1 MRPLRYSINVSLDGC
16 VDHASAAFTPDAEV
30 HQHAADWMARCDVAL
45 FGRVTYQLMEAWR
58 PNERGELA
66 DWVEPWM
73 EPFAR
78 TIGAIRKV
86 VVSSTWSELGPN
98 HRGPDHRGPAN
109 WGWNTEVVGG
119 TDLESTVRALK
130 EQPGEGI
137 ALGGVMLPLALSRL
151 GLIDEYQLVVHP
163 GIAGHGPRLFDGLIA
178 PLGLRLVDR
187 TDLANG
193 VTANLY
199 VPAG

>member
-16 VDHASAAFTPDAEV
+16 VDHASSAFVPDAAV
-30 HQHAADWMARCDVAL
+30 HEHAAAWMARADVAL
-45 FGRVTYQLMEAWR
+45 FGRSTFELMEAWR
-58 PNERGELA
+58 PDEHGELA

-78 TIGAIRKV
+78 TIGAMAKI
-86 VVSSTWSELGPN
+86 VVSGTLDRPDLGPSEQ
-98 HRGPDHRGPAN
+98 
-109 WGWNTEVVGG
+109 GWNTEVVDGE
-119 TDLESTVRALK
+119 DLEGLVRGLK

-137 ALGGVMLPLALSRL
+137 ALGGVALPLALARL

-163 GIAGHGPRLFDGLIA
+163 RIAGHGPRLLDGLA
-178 PLGLRLVDR
+178 EPLGLRLVDR
-187 TDLANG
+187 TELIGG
-193 VTANLY
+193 VTALVH

>member
-16 VDHASAAFTPDAEV
+16 VDHASTAFRPGAEV
-30 HQHAADWMARCDVAL
+30 HQHAADWLAGCDVAL

-58 PNERGELA
+58 PDEDGRLA

-73 EPFAR
+73 ESFAR

-86 VVSSTWSELGPN
+86 VVSATWSDRGPGP
-98 HRGPDHRGPAN
+98 RSPDHRD
-109 WGWNTEVVGG
+109 WNTEVVGG
-119 TDLESTVRALK
+119 ADLESTVRTLK
-130 EQPGEGI
+130 EQPGDGI
-137 ALGGVMLPLALSRL
+137 ALGGVTLPLALAQL

-163 GIAGHGPRLFDGLIA
+163 VIAGHGPRLFEGLTA
-178 PLGLRLVDR
+178 PLDLRLVRR
-187 TDLANG
+187 TELGHG
-193 VTANLY
+193 VTANVY